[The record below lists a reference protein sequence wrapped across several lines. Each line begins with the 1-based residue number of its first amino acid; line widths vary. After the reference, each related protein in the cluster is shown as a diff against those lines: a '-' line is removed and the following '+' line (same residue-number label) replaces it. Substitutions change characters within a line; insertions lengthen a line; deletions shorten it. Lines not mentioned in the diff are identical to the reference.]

1 MKKIT
6 LREKSYK
13 IFLFSDHYKQMVI
26 NALEMAIIGKNPS
39 AIISDTYITEQALDA
54 KTKYCDYR
62 IIYPL
67 LFLFYHWMELVLKGF
82 LLALVKENPET
93 KKPDI
98 KKIAHH
104 NIIKLLKQFKENYP
118 KEKDIINFFEKYTIK
133 NNMPSFLK
141 VFFDKNKLSVKNY
154 YNFFRYPLDKNF
166 DITCDYSSIKYTN
179 EKGLTFFKDLLKD
192 INRYKKHI
200 VKLGRTLNNK

>member
-1 MKKIT
+1 MT
-6 LREKSYK
+6 LKEKSYK
-13 IFLFSDHYKQMVI
+13 IFLFSDQYRQMVM

-39 AIISDTYITEQALDA
+39 AIISDTYITEQAFDT

-82 LLALVKENPET
+82 LLVLARENPET

-104 NIIKLLKQFKENYP
+104 NLIKLLKKFKENYP
-118 KEKDIINFFEKYTIK
+118 NEKDIINFFEKYIEE

-141 VFFDKNKLSVKNY
+141 DFFNKNKLSVKNY
-154 YNFFRYPLDKNF
+154 YTFFRYPLDKNF
-166 DITCDYSSIKYTN
+166 DLTCDYSSIKYTGK
-179 EKGLTFFKDLLKD
+179 KGIIFFKDLLKD
-192 INRYKKHI
+192 IDSCRVPI
-200 VKLGRTLNNK
+200 VKLGRRINNQ